1 MVHWRSEIFFGLSDL
16 YFFSFGKRSDL
27 FSRFTRSDEET
38 ICEHAK
44 YVSFEILHKIDH
56 GFIPYNEYFGFPR
69 FKKAKKNRLII
80 PAKLVSTIECYL
92 LLESDDIRSQL
103 FLS

>member
-27 FSRFTRSDEET
+27 FLRFTRSDEET

-44 YVSFEILHKIDH
+44 YVSFEILHKMDH

-69 FKKAKKNRLII
+69 FEKAKKSASLYQRN
-80 PAKLVSTIECYL
+80 
-92 LLESDDIRSQL
+92 
-103 FLS
+103 